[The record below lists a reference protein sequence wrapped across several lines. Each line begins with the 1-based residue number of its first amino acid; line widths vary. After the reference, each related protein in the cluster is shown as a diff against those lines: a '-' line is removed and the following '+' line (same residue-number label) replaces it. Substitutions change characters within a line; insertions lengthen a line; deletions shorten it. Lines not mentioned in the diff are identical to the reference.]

1 MGYVFA
7 PVTATTIAA
16 ELTLTKDGKSVTL
29 EFPQIEIAANKRSNI
44 AGRLSKESN
53 N

>member
-16 ELTLTKDGKSVTL
+16 ELTLTEAGKSVTL
-29 EFPQIEIAANKRSNI
+29 DFPQVEIAANKRSNI
-44 AGRLSKESN
+44 AGRFSKEK
-53 N
+53 